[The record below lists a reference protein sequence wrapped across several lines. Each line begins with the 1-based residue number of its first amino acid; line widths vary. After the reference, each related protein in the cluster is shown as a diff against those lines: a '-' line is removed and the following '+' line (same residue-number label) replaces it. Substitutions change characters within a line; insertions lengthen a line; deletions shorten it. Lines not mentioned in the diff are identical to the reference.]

1 MLKMM
6 GQQDGAV
13 WFVFFDCFSMAGGIY
28 GYQAAIERKTHHQV
42 GCAEIALNEHI
53 IPRIALRLEP
63 VSNRFE
69 IRNYLCPV
77 RGDAAPEI
85 LQTLRQIH
93 DSFDAEGFT
102 GISLL
107 RGREL
112 VIEEEKE

>member
-1 MLKMM
+1 MLEMM

-42 GCAEIALNEHI
+42 GCAEIALNEHVI
-53 IPRIALRLEP
+53 LGIALRLEP

-77 RGDAAPEI
+77 RRDTAPEI

-93 DSFDAEGFT
+93 DSSDPERFM
-102 GISLL
+102 GIGLL
-107 RGREL
+107 GRCKL